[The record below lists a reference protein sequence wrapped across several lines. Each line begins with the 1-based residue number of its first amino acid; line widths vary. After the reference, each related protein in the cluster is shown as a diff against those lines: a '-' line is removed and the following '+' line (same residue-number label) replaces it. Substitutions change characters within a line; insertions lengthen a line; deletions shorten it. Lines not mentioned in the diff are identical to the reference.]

1 MAQTIAEE
9 IEELRNK
16 LALLGGVIVMRLH
29 YSTFHTDGD
38 KKAYEESAS
47 SRKEQNKVLIGRLRA
62 ENKVLRSKLAA
73 KLKVAD
79 S

>member
-1 MAQTIAEE
+1 MSQTIAEE

-16 LALLGGVIVMRLH
+16 LALL
-29 YSTFHTDGD
+29 DGD

-47 SRKEQNKVLIGRLRA
+47 SRKEQNKALIGRLRA
-62 ENKVLRSKLAA
+62 ENKVLRSKLSA
-73 KLKVAD
+73 KLKVTKLYACLR